1 MDIKVD
7 EDLGLPVIIPVG
19 KTRQGEGGAGQERKN
34 QVRPT
39 LSVHYSNIMPSI
51 SLGVE
56 NFCIKK
62 ACSYKNPLR

>member
-39 LSVHYSNIMPSI
+39 FVSAL
-51 SLGVE
+51 
-56 NFCIKK
+56 
-62 ACSYKNPLR
+62 

>member
-34 QVRPT
+34 QVRLCQST
-39 LSVHYSNIMPSI
+39 IVTSCQAFHLEWKIFVSKRHAFIRI
-51 SLGVE
+51 H
-56 NFCIKK
+56 
-62 ACSYKNPLR
+62 